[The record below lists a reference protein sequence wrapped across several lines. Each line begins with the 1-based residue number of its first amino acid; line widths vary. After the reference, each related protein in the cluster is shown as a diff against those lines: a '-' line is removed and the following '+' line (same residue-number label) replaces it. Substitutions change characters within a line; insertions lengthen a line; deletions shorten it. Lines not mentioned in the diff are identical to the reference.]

1 MYINRLKAVE
11 TAPDNSYL
19 VSQEV
24 KYLYTKIPNSEG
36 IKAVETSLDNFSKKA
51 IASKVLTTF
60 LSLVLTLNNFV
71 FNNKSYIQ
79 IKGYAKGTIC
89 VPSYASMFMHHFE
102 RKYISLFLKGISLI
116 YLSFIKD
123 IFFL

>member
-11 TAPDNSYL
+11 NAPDNSYL

-36 IKAVETSLDNFSKKA
+36 IKAVETSLDNFSEKA

-60 LSLVLTLNNFV
+60 LLLVLTLNNFV

-89 VPSYASMFMHHFE
+89 VPSYAIMFMHHFE